1 MKIAII
7 GSTAYKDIMDT
18 HKYALTEEGHA
29 VRTPAFDGHDN
40 LDEIG
45 VCKHNLDI
53 IKWADRVDVIWD
65 ARSTGFIF
73 DFGMCF
79 ALDKPMKII
88 YLNQKTFQ
96 NLLMKYAERE

>member
-1 MKIAII
+1 MNITII
-7 GSTAYKDIMDT
+7 GSTAYKERMIAYKWQLEKEFHT
-18 HKYALTEEGHA
+18 
-29 VRTPAFDGHDN
+29 VRMPAFDDHMN

-45 VCKHNLDI
+45 VCKYNLEA
-53 IKWADRVDVIWD
+53 IKWADRVDIIWD

-88 YLNQKTFQ
+88 YLNTKTFQ
-96 NLLMKYAERE
+96 NLLVKYAEA